1 MKIIYWKKNVKEL
14 NCKIGQYK
22 SEIQHLETT
31 IININKTNVNLVNAN
46 KSIKEEL
53 SKLKQ
58 MPPVPIEVKINE
70 KVVEL
75 KSRLSDEKNKYM
87 QLNMRHN
94 ELLSK
99 YYKLVKELE
108 NGKQ

>member
-1 MKIIYWKKNVKEL
+1 
-14 NCKIGQYK
+14 
-22 SEIQHLETT
+22 
-31 IININKTNVNLVNAN
+31 
-46 KSIKEEL
+46 
-53 SKLKQ
+53 